1 MLRNA
6 RLSAVL
12 LAMIGAQ
19 AALADITFFIEEPGD
34 GSIRSGVGL
43 VSGWAISDRGIESVE
58 AFIDGQSMGPMPYG
72 SIRGD
77 VEDVFPDVPDSLYS
91 GWGMKWAYALN
102 EPGEHTLRVVVTE
115 QGGAT
120 ASKEVVFY
128 VTGFHSAFISNPA
141 DVRTADALLESPVD
155 GRIHVYGAEIEGE
168 PADLELVWD
177 TASQQFLIEHV
188 EYAGEPRTNQ
198 APTVQAG
205 ANIETETGMQVTVSG
220 EGSDPDGWITS
231 RTWSQLSGPAVSLV
245 NADQWTVSFNA
256 PQSSGEVRLQLKVT
270 DNDGLSASDD
280 VVIQVVEPV
289 VENSRPTANAGFD
302 MTVTAGDPVSITGNG
317 SDSDGEIVSWNW
329 SRVAG
334 LAVTLQSADSRT
346 VEFTAPQSDG
356 YVRLRL
362 RVTDDDGATDYD
374 DVVVY
379 FELPEPENSA
389 PTANAGADITV
400 ETGDEVVIL
409 GNGEDS
415 DGEITGWSWTRVL
428 GPAVTLSGAGTR
440 EVSFRAPDSVAT
452 IRLRLQVTDNDGATG
467 TDEVTVTVVEPGEPD
482 NTTGSTVQS
491 MLAVINEARGT
502 ARDCADGNG
511 EYPAQ
516 PALAWSSSLAEIAMI
531 HSMDMAREGYFQH
544 DSLDK
549 SWVTRVSPYWNGSR
563 IGENI
568 AASSHNRTDEQVVQ
582 LWLDSPP
589 HCAAIMD
596 SRFTHAGIGS
606 GQDADNGFDFHY
618 FWTLDFGG

>member
-12 LAMIGAQ
+12 LTMLGAQ
-19 AALADITFFIEEPGD
+19 AALADITFYIEEPAD
-34 GSIRSGVGL
+34 GAIHSGVGL
-43 VSGWAISDRGIESVE
+43 VSGWAISDRGITSIE
-58 AFIDGQSMGPMPYG
+58 AFIDGASMGPMPYG

-77 VEDVFPDVPDSLYS
+77 VEDAFPDVPGSLHS

-102 EPGEHTLRVVVTE
+102 EPGEHTIRVVVTE
-115 QGGAT
+115 EGGAT
-120 ASKEVVFY
+120 SSKEVVFY
-128 VTGFHSAFISNPA
+128 VTGFHSDFISNSE
-141 DVRTADALLESPVD
+141 DIRTTNALLDSPVD

-168 PADLELVWD
+168 TADLELAWD

-188 EYAGEPRTNQ
+188 EYDGEPKTSQ

-205 ANIETETGMQVTVSG
+205 SNIETETGMEVTVSG

-231 RTWSQLSGPAVSLV
+231 RSWSQVSGPAISLA
-245 NADQWTVSFNA
+245 NPDQWTTSFTA
-256 PQSSGEVRLQLKVT
+256 PQTSGEIRLRLQVT

-280 VVIQVVEPV
+280 VIIQVVEPV
-289 VENSRPTANAGFD
+289 IENNKPEANAGYD
-302 MTVTAGDPVSITGNG
+302 MTVTAGERVSITGNG
-317 SDSDGEIVSWNW
+317 SDSDGEIVTWNW
-329 SRVAG
+329 SRIAG
-334 LAVTLQSADSRT
+334 LSVPLENTDSRT
-346 VEFTAPQSDG
+346 VEFTAPEDDG
-356 YVRLRL
+356 YIRLRL

-374 DVVVY
+374 DVVVN
-379 FELPEPENSA
+379 FELPEPENKA
-389 PTANAGADITV
+389 PTANAGANKTV
-400 ETGDEVVIL
+400 ETGDEVVIR

-415 DGEITGWSWTRVL
+415 DGEITSWSWSQVS
-428 GPAVTLSGAGTR
+428 GPGVTLSGAGTR
-440 EVSFRAPDSVAT
+440 EVSFRAPASAAT
-452 IRLRLQVTDNDGATG
+452 IRLRLQVTDNDGATD
-467 TDEVTVTVVEPGEPD
+467 TDDVIVTVEEPSEPD
-482 NTTGSTVQS
+482 NTTGSTVES
-491 MLAVINEARGT
+491 MLAVINDARGT
-502 ARDCADGNG
+502 ARDCGDGKG

-516 PALAWSSSLAEIAMI
+516 PEFEWSSSLAEIAMI

-549 SWVTRVSPYWNGSR
+549 SWSSRVWPYWSGSR

-568 AASSHNRTDEQVVQ
+568 AASSHNRTNEQVVQ

-596 SRFTHAGIGS
+596 SRFTHAGVGS

>member
-1 MLRNA
+1 MLRNS

-12 LAMIGAQ
+12 LTLLFAQ
-19 AALADITFFIEEPGD
+19 AAVAEITFYIEEPAD
-34 GSIRSGVGL
+34 GAIHSGVGL
-43 VSGWAISDRGIESVE
+43 VSGWAISDKGVTSIE
-58 AFIDGQSMGPMPYG
+58 AFIDGNSMGPMPYG

-77 VEDVFPDVPDSLYS
+77 VEDVFPDVPGSLHS

-102 EPGEHTLRVVVTE
+102 EPGEHTIRVVVTE
-115 QGGAT
+115 EGGAT

-128 VTGFHSAFISNPA
+128 VTGFHSDFISNPDDIKTLGA
-141 DVRTADALLESPVD
+141 VLESPVD

-168 PADLELVWD
+168 TADLELAWD

-188 EYAGEPRTNQ
+188 EYGGEPKTSQ

-205 ANIETETGMQVTVSG
+205 SNMETETGAEVTVSG

-231 RTWSQLSGPAVSLV
+231 RYWSQVSGPAVSLA
-245 NADQWTVSFNA
+245 NPDQWTASFTA
-256 PQSSGEVRLQLKVT
+256 PQTSGEIRLRLEVT

-289 VENSRPTANAGFD
+289 IENKNPVANAGVD
-302 MTVTAGDPVSITGNG
+302 MTVTAGEPVSITGNG

-329 SRVAG
+329 TRIAG
-334 LAVTLQSADSRT
+334 LSVTLQNADSRT
-346 VEFTAPQSDG
+346 VEFTAPEQDG

-362 RVTDDDGATDYD
+362 RVTDDDGATGYD
-374 DVVVY
+374 DVVVS
-379 FELPEPENSA
+379 FELPEPVNQA
-389 PTANAGADITV
+389 PTASAGPDRTV
-400 ETGDEVVIL
+400 ETGDEVVL
-409 GNGEDS
+409 QGNAEDS
-415 DGEITGWSWTRVL
+415 DGEITGWSWTQVS
-428 GPAVTLSGAGTR
+428 GTAVTLSGASTR
-440 EVSFRAPDSVAT
+440 EVSFRAPGSAAT
-452 IRLRLQVTDNDGATG
+452 IRLRLEVTDNEGASD
-467 TDEVTVTVVEPGEPD
+467 TDDIIITVAEPSEPD
-482 NTTGSTVQS
+482 NTTGSTVES
-491 MLAVINEARGT
+491 MLAVINEARGI
-502 ARDCADGNG
+502 ARDCDDGNG

-516 PALAWSSSLAEIAMI
+516 PAFAWSNSLAEIAMI
-531 HSMDMAREGYFQH
+531 HSMDMAREGYFAH

-549 SWVTRVSPYWNGSR
+549 SWSSRVWPYWSGSR

-596 SRFTHAGIGS
+596 SRFTHVGVGS